1 MTKAEKEK
9 LFSKMLQLEKLADM
23 KDIVKKDYFEQA
35 NGAYKMLGVL
45 GLESEYYNWAIGK

>member
-9 LFSKMLQLEKLADM
+9 LFSKMLQLEKLANM